1 MTQELS
7 GKIIELIDNNNGV
20 ILGENNKKYFFTK
33 MDFLVNFTPE
43 INQKVMFKPEI
54 IRTSNGFLYKAL
66 LISND

>member
-1 MTQELS
+1 MIKELS
-7 GKIIELIDNNNGV
+7 GTIVELMDDNSGV

-33 MDFLVNFTPE
+33 MNFLVDFIPE

-54 IRTSNGFLYKAL
+54 IRTSNGNLYKAI

>member
-1 MTQELS
+1 MIKELS
-7 GKIIELIDNNNGV
+7 GTIIELIDDSSGI

-54 IRTSNGFLYKAL
+54 IRTNNGFLYKAL